1 MERLLSLSM
10 IVRNE
15 EKVLARAL
23 SGVRDA
29 VDEIVI
35 ADTGSTDGTVS
46 VAESFG
52 AKVVS
57 FPWRDDFAAA
67 RNFSF
72 SLATCHY
79 VMWLDADDVVTEEN
93 AALLKKLRER
103 LKNESPDTVMCR
115 YDVAFDA
122 AGRPTCSYIR
132 ERVLKREGCP
142 PWHGRVHECIP
153 PFGKIIFSHFTVKHG
168 ETPGKVRGERN
179 LAIYRKA
186 VSEGE
191 ELDARHLFYYGR
203 ELAAAKLYREAE
215 SVLREAISSSGWA
228 TGKIEASKTL
238 ADCLIALRREDE
250 AMSVLLESFRF
261 GSPRAAV
268 CCKIGAL
275 FRKKDMP
282 KEAIFWYKAALAAGD
297 HSLEGDFEQ
306 PECRGVIPLVELTA
320 CYWRTG
326 ERDRAYK
333 CHLAARDVAPEHP
346 SVVYNDAFFRE
357 RGYPLL

>member
-203 ELAAAKLYREAE
+203 ELTAA
-215 SVLREAISSSGWA
+215 
-228 TGKIEASKTL
+228 
-238 ADCLIALRREDE
+238 
-250 AMSVLLESFRF
+250 
-261 GSPRAAV
+261 
-268 CCKIGAL
+268 
-275 FRKKDMP
+275 
-282 KEAIFWYKAALAAGD
+282 
-297 HSLEGDFEQ
+297 
-306 PECRGVIPLVELTA
+306 
-320 CYWRTG
+320 
-326 ERDRAYK
+326 
-333 CHLAARDVAPEHP
+333 
-346 SVVYNDAFFRE
+346 
-357 RGYPLL
+357 